1 MSGNQDWRRDMSP
14 ADRAY
19 RVLLRLYPREFRQR
33 FGSDMVDF
41 FRDRRLA
48 ARRTSGTLGIA
59 RAWARAI
66 ADVIGI
72 AAIERAGSVARA
84 LRAVLDSWHD
94 EPSRIT
100 FDSRNEDMMATLA
113 GDIRYALRGMMT
125 KRAFSAV
132 VLATLAL
139 GIGAN
144 VAIFSVVDGV
154 LLRPLPYP
162 DADRVVQVT
171 HRSPYSTVSEPEF
184 VDYRN
189 GAKRFERLAAFT
201 TTSGT
206 LTGDRDPER
215 VTVTR
220 VSDGFF
226 SILKVPAAIGR
237 TFVPEEDRRHGMPRR
252 AAVLSHALWTR
263 RYGGDTSLVGKEIR
277 INDIS
282 VTVVGVMPERFDFPS
297 SETAMWTP
305 LRLNYDTLWTRNNHY
320 LQMIAR
326 LTPGATAEGATAEL
340 NTLAKQFVRD
350 YPAVYGQ
357 NEPLVATVTPLP
369 DQLLGKTRPY
379 LLALLGAV
387 GFVLL
392 IACVNVANLLL
403 ARGEA
408 RRKELAIRTALGA
421 SRGRLARQVLT
432 ESALYA
438 IAGGALGVALAWW
451 GQQLLRAA
459 APASIP
465 RLEEVSINGGV
476 LVFALVVTTLTGV
489 LFGLIPA
496 LRGSRGDAIRSL
508 REGGKTSSQFGIGR
522 ARGVLVVSEVALA
535 VVLLTGAGL
544 MVRSLWKLQSME
556 LGINPEN
563 VLTMSVSYPEP
574 RVALDD
580 PAGPQRVIAQFYQD
594 LTTRV
599 GALPG
604 VRSVGAVG
612 ALPIADCCSMWSIL
626 VDGSPMV
633 PVSQSPSA
641 MPQQVTPGYFRTMGI
656 AVLRGR
662 EFTEGDRDDA
672 PLVAIVNE
680 TAAKKL
686 WPGKSPIGGTI
697 KMLNDTSPWATVVG
711 VVKDV
716 RSQGY
721 QQDVESTMYFPH
733 AQAGKSAYYTPAAM
747 NLVIKTDGDPTA
759 LAAPVRNIV
768 RQLSA
773 VTPVS
778 RVQTMEQV
786 VAASVASRRFS
797 TQLLAGFA
805 SLALLLA
812 GLGIY
817 GVIAYDVSQRT
828 HEIGLRM
835 ALGARGGQ
843 VAGMMLSRGV
853 RLVAIGL
860 AIGVAGSLAVT
871 GVLQSLLVDVS
882 RLDPLTL
889 GGVVVVLGLV
899 AAGAAYV
906 PARRASSV
914 DPMVALRRD

>member
-1 MSGNQDWRRDMSP
+1 M
-14 ADRAY
+14 
-19 RVLLRLYPREFRQR
+19 L
-33 FGSDMVDF
+33 
-41 FRDRRLA
+41 
-48 ARRTSGTLGIA
+48 
-59 RAWARAI
+59 
-66 ADVIGI
+66 
-72 AAIERAGSVARA
+72 
-84 LRAVLDSWHD
+84 
-94 EPSRIT
+94 
-100 FDSRNEDMMATLA
+100 ATLA

-154 LLRPLPYP
+154 LLRPFPYP
-162 DADRVVQVT
+162 DAERVVQVT
-171 HRSPYSTVSEPEF
+171 HLSPYSTVSEPEF

-252 AAVLSHALWTR
+252 AAVLSHGLWTR

-277 INDIS
+277 INDVS

-340 NTLAKQFVRD
+340 NTLAQQFVRD
-350 YPAVYGQ
+350 YPEVYGQ

-379 LLALLGAV
+379 LLTLLGAV

-432 ESALYA
+432 ESTLYA
-438 IAGGALGVALAWW
+438 MVGGALGVALAWW

-465 RLEEVSINGGV
+465 RLDEVSINGSV
-476 LVFALVVTTLTGV
+476 LAFALVVTTVTGV

-496 LRGSRGDAIRSL
+496 LRGSRGDSIRSL

-544 MVRSLWKLQSME
+544 MVRSLWKLQSIE

-574 RVALDD
+574 RAALND
-580 PAGPQRVIAQFYQD
+580 PAGPQRVIVQFYQD
-594 LTTRV
+594 LISRV

-612 ALPIADCCSMWSIL
+612 DLPIADGYGMWSIL

-633 PVSQSPSA
+633 PVGQAPSA
-641 MPQQVTPGYFRTMGI
+641 MPEQVTPGYFRTMGI
-656 AVLRGR
+656 SVLRGR

-680 TAAKKL
+680 TAVKKL
-686 WPGKSPIGGTI
+686 WAGKSPIGGTI
-697 KMLNDTSPWATVVG
+697 KMLNETSPWATVVG

-716 RSQGY
+716 RARGY
-721 QQDVESTMYFPH
+721 QQDVEPAMYFPH

-747 NLVIKTDGDPTA
+747 NLVIKTDGDPAA

-786 VAASVASRRFS
+786 VAASVSSRRFS

-835 ALGARGGQ
+835 ALGARGDQ
-843 VAGMMLSRGV
+843 VAGMMLTRGV

-882 RLDPLTL
+882 RLDPWTL
-889 GGVVVVLGLV
+889 GAVVVVLGLV
-899 AAGAAYV
+899 AAGAAYL

>member
-1 MSGNQDWRRDMSP
+1 MTRGHGSP
-14 ADRAY
+14 SLADRIYQA
-19 RVLLRLYPREFRQR
+19 LLHLYPRDFRQR
-33 FGSDMVDF
+33 FGSDMADF

-48 ARRTSGTLGIA
+48 ARRSAGTLGMA
-59 RAWARAI
+59 RVWARAI
-66 ADVIGI
+66 LDVVGV
-72 AAIERAGSVARA
+72 ASLERAGAVARS
-84 LRAVLDSWHD
+84 LRAARDSWTD

-100 FDSRNEDMMATLA
+100 FDSRNEDMLATLA

-154 LLRPLPYP
+154 LLRPFPYP
-162 DADRVVQVT
+162 DAERVVQVT
-171 HRSPYSTVSEPEF
+171 HLSPYSTVSEPEF

-252 AAVLSHALWTR
+252 AAVLSHGLWTR

-277 INDIS
+277 INDVS

-340 NTLAKQFVRD
+340 NTLAQQFVRD
-350 YPAVYGQ
+350 YPEVYGQ

-379 LLALLGAV
+379 LLTLLGAV

-432 ESALYA
+432 ESTLYA
-438 IAGGALGVALAWW
+438 MVGGALGVALAWW

-465 RLEEVSINGGV
+465 RLDEVSINGSV
-476 LVFALVVTTLTGV
+476 LAFALVVTTVTGV

-496 LRGSRGDAIRSL
+496 LRGSRGDSIRSL

-544 MVRSLWKLQSME
+544 MVRSLWKLQSIE

-574 RVALDD
+574 RAALND
-580 PAGPQRVIAQFYQD
+580 PAGPQRVIVQFYQD
-594 LTTRV
+594 LISRV

-612 ALPIADCCSMWSIL
+612 DLPIADGYGMWSIL

-633 PVSQSPSA
+633 PVGQAPSA
-641 MPQQVTPGYFRTMGI
+641 MPEQVTPGYFRTMGI
-656 AVLRGR
+656 SVLRGR

-680 TAAKKL
+680 TAVKKL
-686 WPGKSPIGGTI
+686 WAGKSPIGGTI
-697 KMLNDTSPWATVVG
+697 KMLNETSPWATVVG

-716 RSQGY
+716 RARGY
-721 QQDVESTMYFPH
+721 QQDVEPAMYFPH

-747 NLVIKTDGDPTA
+747 NLVIKTDGDPAA

-786 VAASVASRRFS
+786 VAASVSSRRFS

-835 ALGARGGQ
+835 ALGARGDQ
-843 VAGMMLSRGV
+843 VAGMMLTRGV

-882 RLDPLTL
+882 RLDPWTL
-889 GGVVVVLGLV
+889 GAVVVVLGLV
-899 AAGAAYV
+899 AAGAAYL

>member
-1 MSGNQDWRRDMSP
+1 M
-14 ADRAY
+14 
-19 RVLLRLYPREFRQR
+19 L
-33 FGSDMVDF
+33 
-41 FRDRRLA
+41 
-48 ARRTSGTLGIA
+48 
-59 RAWARAI
+59 
-66 ADVIGI
+66 
-72 AAIERAGSVARA
+72 
-84 LRAVLDSWHD
+84 
-94 EPSRIT
+94 
-100 FDSRNEDMMATLA
+100 ATLA

-154 LLRPLPYP
+154 LLRPFPYP
-162 DADRVVQVT
+162 DAERVVQVT
-171 HRSPYSTVSEPEF
+171 HLSPYSTVSEPEF

-252 AAVLSHALWTR
+252 AAVLSHGLWTR

-277 INDIS
+277 INDVS

-326 LTPGATAEGATAEL
+326 LTPGATVEGATAEL
-340 NTLAKQFVRD
+340 NTLAQQFVRD
-350 YPAVYGQ
+350 YPEVYGQ

-379 LLALLGAV
+379 LLTLLGAV

-432 ESALYA
+432 ESTLYA
-438 IAGGALGVALAWW
+438 MVGGALGVALAWW

-465 RLEEVSINGGV
+465 RLDEVSINGSV
-476 LVFALVVTTLTGV
+476 LAFALVVTTVTGV

-496 LRGSRGDAIRSL
+496 LRGSRGDSIRSL

-544 MVRSLWKLQSME
+544 MVRSLWKLQSIE

-574 RVALDD
+574 RAALND
-580 PAGPQRVIAQFYQD
+580 PAGPQRVIVQFYQD
-594 LTTRV
+594 LISRV

-612 ALPIADCCSMWSIL
+612 DLPIADGYGMWSIL

-633 PVSQSPSA
+633 PVGQAPSA
-641 MPQQVTPGYFRTMGI
+641 MPEQVTPGYFRTMGI
-656 AVLRGR
+656 SVLRGR

-680 TAAKKL
+680 TAVKKL
-686 WPGKSPIGGTI
+686 WAGKSPIGGTI
-697 KMLNDTSPWATVVG
+697 KMLNETSPWATVVG

-716 RSQGY
+716 RARGY
-721 QQDVESTMYFPH
+721 QQDVEPAMYFPH

-747 NLVIKTDGDPTA
+747 NLVIKTDGDPAA

-786 VAASVASRRFS
+786 VAASVSSRRFS

-835 ALGARGGQ
+835 ALGARGDQ
-843 VAGMMLSRGV
+843 VAGMMLTRGV

-882 RLDPLTL
+882 RLDPWTL
-889 GGVVVVLGLV
+889 GAVVVVLGLV
-899 AAGAAYV
+899 AAGAAYL